1 MPKLTAPPRTP
12 PKPIPPYYVS
22 LREGAEVYGV
32 HAKTLRRWIAEG
44 KVPGYRIGGQIRV
57 KLSDL
62 DALVEQV

>member
-1 MPKLTAPPRTP
+1 MPKLSPSIRPT
-12 PKPIPPYYVS
+12 KPDPQFYVS

-57 KLSDL
+57 KLADL
-62 DALVEQV
+62 ENLVEPV